1 MVLPISKPCVVV
13 PYDLLGAKNAQALTI
28 AGERLVVIQADWPA
42 MKSRT
47 ISTRSAKSRA
57 SITRRATDRAEIAIK
72 KILVPTDFSPA
83 SKKAFKYAL
92 RFARA
97 FGSELTLL
105 HVVEPAISP
114 TFEEIPEAPAFFKAE
129 MADAEKSLR
138 TLVKSVRHPR
148 VPGVRSITRTGLAA
162 HEIVEAGKELHADLI
177 VIATRGYSSWKH
189 LVIGSTAARVA
200 RAAACPVLV
209 VREEEHDFV

>member
-1 MVLPISKPCVVV
+1 
-13 PYDLLGAKNAQALTI
+13 
-28 AGERLVVIQADWPA
+28 
-42 MKSRT
+42 MKSQT
-47 ISTRSAKSRA
+47 VGTRSARSRV
-57 SITRRATDRAEIAIK
+57 SVTRRATNRAEIAIK
-72 KILVPTDFSPA
+72 KILAPTDFSPA
-83 SKKAFKYAL
+83 SKKALKYAL

-114 TFEEIPEAPAFFKAE
+114 TFEEVPEAPAFSKAE
-129 MADAEKSLR
+129 MAEAEKTLR
-138 TLVKSVRHPR
+138 TLVKSVRDPR
-148 VPGVRSITRTGLAA
+148 VPGVRSTTRMGVAA
-162 HEIVEAGKELHADLI
+162 HEIVEAAKEFHADLI

-200 RAAACPVLV
+200 RAAPCPVLV

>member
-1 MVLPISKPCVVV
+1 M
-13 PYDLLGAKNAQALTI
+13 
-28 AGERLVVIQADWPA
+28 
-42 MKSRT
+42 
-47 ISTRSAKSRA
+47 RSARARA
-57 SITRRATDRAEIAIK
+57 SVTRPATDRAEIAIK
-72 KILVPTDFSPA
+72 KILAPTDFSPA
-83 SKKAFKYAL
+83 SKKALKYAL

-114 TFEEIPEAPAFFKAE
+114 SFEEVPEAPAFSKAE
-129 MADAEKSLR
+129 MADAEERLRTLIKSLR
-138 TLVKSVRHPR
+138 DPR
-148 VPGVRSITRTGLAA
+148 VPWVRSTTRTGIAA
-162 HEIVEAGKELHADLI
+162 HEIVEAAKELRVDLI

-200 RAAACPVLV
+200 RAAPCPVLV